1 MALDLMF
8 SRANTQALRGI
19 AALMIVFFHVVWGYG
34 ISPLLNMWGAFF
46 VTIFIILSGYGLE
59 ESFRT
64 RGLDGYWRKRVE
76 KVVLPVAFLIMA
88 SIISCWF
95 SFLRMSPSIQDFLS
109 RQ

>member
-76 KVVLPVAFLIMA
+76 KVVLPVAFFVCA
-88 SIISCWF
+88 YN
-95 SFLRMSPSIQDFLS
+95 FLFPYILPDDPLFEG
-109 RQ
+109 